1 MAMDVLMDSDA
12 QRLFINSMI
21 SCPELF
27 ARVNPILKPE
37 YFDSGMQ
44 GPVKFLKEYF
54 QENRAVPNAQI
65 FQAATK
71 NTPEVFEIQRQD
83 IQFLA
88 EQIAGF
94 CQASAMILVARKSPQ
109 LIEKGN
115 YGELIAQFKMASQIG
130 LMEDLGIEYFEN
142 IEERLARAE
151 TTDKVISTGWKDVDA
166 LIGGG
171 IGRQELVTFLA
182 PSGGGKSVNM
192 LNLAVN
198 LMEQGLHGAI
208 ASIEMKDTKF
218 ALRADQM
225 IARMASKDILQ
236 NKTKVAHELKEFYSR
251 HGARM
256 FIKRFREGVTNATHI
271 SAWLQELES
280 AKGFRPDWVVIDYLD
295 ILQAARK
302 VDNSMMFLKDQMVSE
317 EVRGIG
323 FDYDAIMISGSQLG
337 KHATEAINDGRK
349 MHQGDVQGGSSK
361 TNTSDLMIAT
371 VKTDAMHEAGEYRFE
386 FPKARNSDA
395 ASKTCMMRWNKETLR
410 VTDGSAPELKL
421 NKKKV
426 FVMGAVKPGA
436 QKTSLESLLGGKND
450 TSNNDS

>member
-1 MAMDVLMDSDA
+1 MAVDVLMDSDA
-12 QRLFINSMI
+12 QRLFINAMLS
-21 SCPELF
+21 SPELF
-27 ARVNPILKPE
+27 ARVNPILQPE
-37 YFDSGMQ
+37 YFDPGMQ

-54 QENRAVPNAQI
+54 QNNRAVPAPQI

-71 NTPEVFEIQRQD
+71 STPEIFPIQRQD
-83 IQFLA
+83 VQFLA

-94 CQASAMILVARKSPQ
+94 CQASAMILVARKSPS

-115 YGELIAQFKMASQIG
+115 YGELIEQFKMASQIG

-192 LNLAVN
+192 LNLGVN

-208 ASIEMKDTKF
+208 ISIEMKDTKF
-218 ALRADQM
+218 AGRADQM
-225 IARMASKDILQ
+225 ISRMGSKDLIP
-236 NKTKVAHELKEFYSR
+236 NATKVAHELREFHTR
-251 HGARM
+251 HGARL
-256 FIKRFREGVTNATHI
+256 FIKRMREGVTNANHI
-271 SAWLQELES
+271 LAYLRELES
-280 AKGFRPDWVVIDYLD
+280 TKGFRPDWVVVDYLD

-302 VDNSMMFLKDQMVSE
+302 VDGANMFLKDQYVSE

-323 FDYDAIMISGSQLG
+323 FDYDCIMISGSQLG
-337 KHATEAINDGRK
+337 KHATEKINDGQK
-349 MHQGDVQGGSSK
+349 THQGDVQGGSSK

-410 VTDGSAPELKL
+410 VTDASTPELKL
-421 NKKKV
+421 VKKKV
-426 FVMGAVKPGA
+426 FDMGAVKPGA
-436 QKTSLESLLGGKND
+436 QKTSLADLTGG
-450 TSNNDS
+450 S

>member
-1 MAMDVLMDSDA
+1 MPDVLMDSDA
-12 QRLFINSMI
+12 QRLFINSML

-27 ARVNPILKPE
+27 ARVNPILRHE
-37 YFDSGMQ
+37 YFDPGMQ

-54 QENRAVPNAQI
+54 QNNRAVPAPQI

-71 NTPEVFEIQRQD
+71 NTPEIFPIQRQD

-94 CQASAMILVARKSPQ
+94 CQASAMIIAARKSPE

-115 YGELIAQFKMASQIG
+115 YGELIEQFKMAAQIG
-130 LMEDLGIEYFEN
+130 LLEDLGIEYFEN
-142 IEERLARAE
+142 PEERLARAE
-151 TTDKVISTGWKDVDA
+151 NEDAVISTGWKDVDA

-192 LNLAVN
+192 LNLGVN
-198 LMEQGLHGAI
+198 LMEQGLHGVI
-208 ASIEMKDTKF
+208 VSIEMKDTKF
-218 ALRADQM
+218 AARADQM
-225 IARMASKDILQ
+225 IARMGSRDILP
-236 NKTKVAHELKEFYSR
+236 NKTKVAHEIREFHSR
-251 HGARM
+251 HGARL
-256 FIKRFREGVTNATHI
+256 FIKRMREGVTNANHVL
-271 SAWLQELES
+271 AYLRELES
-280 AKGFRPDWVVIDYLD
+280 TKAFRPDWVVIDYLD

-302 VDNSMMFLKDQMVSE
+302 VDNNMMFLKDQFVSE

-323 FDYDAIMISGSQLG
+323 FDYNCIMISGSQLG
-337 KHATEAINDGRK
+337 KHATEKINDGQK
-349 MHQGDVQGGSSK
+349 THQGDVQGGSSK

-395 ASKTCMMRWNKETLR
+395 ASKTCLMRWNKETLR
-410 VTDGSAPELKL
+410 VTDGSTPAL
-421 NKKKV
+421 NLVRKEKKT
-426 FVMGAVKPGA
+426 FDMGAVRPGSK
-436 QKTSLESLLGGKND
+436 KTSLEDLTGKTD
-450 TSNNDS
+450 

>member
-1 MAMDVLMDSDA
+1 MDSDA
-12 QRLFINSMI
+12 QRLFINAML

-27 ARVNPILKPE
+27 ARVNPILQPE
-37 YFDSGMQ
+37 YFDPGMQ

-54 QENRAVPNAQI
+54 QTNRAVPAPQI

-71 NTPEVFEIQRQD
+71 NTPEIFPIQRQD
-83 IQFLA
+83 VQFLA

-94 CQASAMILVARKSPQ
+94 CQASAMILVARKSPS

-115 YGELIAQFKMASQIG
+115 YGELIEQFKLASQIG

-142 IEERLARAE
+142 IEERLARQE

-171 IGRQELVTFLA
+171 VGRQELVTFLA

-192 LNLAVN
+192 LNLGVN

-208 ASIEMKDTKF
+208 ISIEMKDTKF
-218 ALRADQM
+218 AGRADQM
-225 IARMASKDILQ
+225 ISRMGSKDLIP
-236 NKTKVAHELKEFYSR
+236 NKTKVAHELREFHTR
-251 HGARM
+251 HGARL
-256 FIKRFREGVTNATHI
+256 FIKRMREGVTNATHI
-271 SAWLQELES
+271 SAYLRELES
-280 AKGFRPDWVVIDYLD
+280 TKGFRPDWVVVDYLD

-302 VDNSMMFLKDQMVSE
+302 VDGTNMFLKDQYVSE

-323 FDYDAIMISGSQLG
+323 FDYDCIMISGSQLG
-337 KHATEAINDGRK
+337 KHATEAINEGKK

-395 ASKTCMMRWNKETLR
+395 ASKSCMMRWNKETLR
-410 VTDGSAPELKL
+410 VTDASEPALKL
-421 NKKKV
+421 VKKRV
-426 FVMGAVKPGA
+426 FDMGAVNPGS
-436 QKTSLESLLGGKND
+436 QKTTLADLTGG
-450 TSNNDS
+450 S

>member
-1 MAMDVLMDSDA
+1 MAVDVLMDSDA
-12 QRLFINSMI
+12 QRLYINAMLS
-21 SCPELF
+21 SPELF
-27 ARVNPILKPE
+27 ARVNPILQAE
-37 YFDSGMQ
+37 YFDPGMQ

-54 QENRAVPNAQI
+54 HNNRAVPAPQI

-71 NTPEVFEIQRQD
+71 STPDIFPIQRQD
-83 IQFLA
+83 VQFLA

-94 CQASAMILVARKSPQ
+94 CQASAMILVARKSPG

-115 YGELIAQFKMASQIG
+115 YGELIEQFKLASQIG

-142 IEERLARAE
+142 IEERLARQE

-192 LNLAVN
+192 LNLGVN

-208 ASIEMKDTKF
+208 ISIEMKDTKF
-218 ALRADQM
+218 AGRADQM
-225 IARMASKDILQ
+225 IARMASKDILP
-236 NKTKVAHELKEFYSR
+236 NKTKVAHELREFHNR
-251 HGARM
+251 HGARL
-256 FIKRFREGVTNATHI
+256 FIKRMREGVTNANHI
-271 SAWLQELES
+271 LAYLRELES
-280 AKGFRPDWVVIDYLD
+280 TKGFRPDWVVVDYLD

-302 VDNSMMFLKDQMVSE
+302 VDGANMFLKDQYVSE

-323 FDYDAIMISGSQLG
+323 FDYDCIMISGSQLG
-337 KHATEAINDGRK
+337 KHATEKINDGQK
-349 MHQGDVQGGSSK
+349 THQGDVQGGSSK

-410 VTDGSAPELKL
+410 VTDASEPELKL
-421 NKKKV
+421 VKKKV
-426 FVMGAVKPGA
+426 FDMGAVKPGA
-436 QKTSLESLLGGKND
+436 QKTTLADLTGG
-450 TSNNDS
+450 S

>member
-1 MAMDVLMDSDA
+1 MAKIDVMMDADS
-12 QRLFINSMI
+12 QRLFLNAMLS
-21 SCPELF
+21 SPELF
-27 ARVNPILKPE
+27 ARVNGILRPE

-44 GPVKFLKEYF
+44 GPVKFLQEYF
-54 QENRAVPNAQI
+54 QENRAVPAAQI

-71 NTPEVFEIQRQD
+71 NTPEIFQIQRQD

-94 CQASAMILVARKSPQ
+94 CQASAMILVARKSPG
-109 LIEKGN
+109 LIENGN
-115 YGELIAQFKMASQIG
+115 YNELIEQFKLASQIG

-142 IEERLARAE
+142 IEERLERAE

-171 IGRQELVTFLA
+171 VGRQELVTFLA

-192 LNLAVN
+192 LNLGVN

-208 ASIEMKDTKF
+208 ISIEMKDTKF
-218 ALRADQM
+218 AGRADQM
-225 IARMASKDILQ
+225 IARMASRDILP
-236 NKTKVAHELKEFYSR
+236 NKTKVAHELREFHNR
-251 HGARM
+251 HGSRL
-256 FIKRFREGVTNATHI
+256 FIKRMREGVTNANHVL
-271 SAWLQELES
+271 AYLRELES
-280 AKGFRPDWVVIDYLD
+280 TKAFRPDWVVVDYLD

-302 VDNSMMFLKDQMVSE
+302 VDGANMFLKDQFVSE

-323 FDYDAIMISGSQLG
+323 FDYDCVMISGSQLG
-337 KHATEAINDGRK
+337 KHATEKINDGQK
-349 MHQGDVQGGSSK
+349 THQGDVQGGSSK

-395 ASKTCMMRWNKETLR
+395 ASKSCLMRWNKDTLR

-421 NKKKV
+421 NKKEKM
-426 FVMGAVKPGA
+426 FDMGAVRPGER
-436 QKTSLESLLGGKND
+436 KLGLADLTRK
-450 TSNNDS
+450 